1 VADLFAPVAGDLT
14 MVKEIAGYGIYW
26 PDMGINTLNSF
37 VPGDAYFVLV
47 SDNSS
52 ITFGDCSKATAA
64 PSTMNFEAL
73 AAMSPWPLYNPTVIS
88 HAVAIL
94 PEASHTFATEGLY
107 GAFDTQ
113 DNCFGVARRIN
124 GTSVLTLF
132 GDDPM
137 TAEKDGFH
145 QGETIVFKAY
155 DNSTGE
161 TYVLIPE
168 FDISLPDFNGT
179 FNENGMSAVT
189 GFKVTNTGINESALS
204 AVSIYPNPSTGKF
217 TVAGIDENSRITI
230 INMHGQTV
238 DSFVNNS
245 ASEMTIHLSAD
256 ETGIFM
262 VKIVNGNNI
271 VYKKLVIK

>member
-1 VADLFAPVAGDLT
+1 
-14 MVKEIAGYGIYW
+14 
-26 PDMGINTLNSF
+26 
-37 VPGDAYFVLV
+37 
-47 SDNSS
+47 
-52 ITFGDCSKATAA
+52 
-64 PSTMNFEAL
+64 
-73 AAMSPWPLYNPTVIS
+73 
-88 HAVAIL
+88 
-94 PEASHTFATEGLY
+94 
-107 GAFDTQ
+107 
-113 DNCFGVARRIN
+113 
-124 GTSVLTLF
+124 
-132 GDDPM
+132 
-137 TAEKDGFH
+137 
-145 QGETIVFKAY
+145 
-155 DNSTGE
+155 
-161 TYVLIPE
+161 LIPE